1 MQDGSD
7 AARFDFPLVCVRMR
21 VFTRLLG
28 FLAPYK
34 TGSVLSV
41 AFAVF
46 AMAGTVAIPA
56 ITGMAVDAADRG
68 DRSDLTTWI
77 WALAAVTTARWILTV
92 LRREVAG
99 RVSLGVERDL
109 RQQFAT
115 HLQSLE
121 IAYFEGNRTGQMMS
135 RATVD
140 LGAVRFFLGYGLIFL
155 VQSALTI
162 LLSAIAMIWINPG
175 LAVQALAPV
184 PFVVWIARRY
194 GVRARPSLQE
204 VQQRVGELTSEAEE
218 SISGVRVVRA
228 FAREDR
234 QRARFAR
241 SAERVFTQSMHATKL
256 RAFYNPL
263 IGLLP
268 QVGLALVLVVGGN
281 QVIDGQITIGEFTAF
296 YGYVLAL
303 LGPMRILGTSLG
315 MAQRAVASGARLFEV
330 LDREPRIVAAEVP
343 TPLPDGPGHL
353 QLRGV
358 ALRFEQATTDAI
370 SGLDLDIPGG
380 RVVAFVG
387 PTGSGKSAVA
397 ALVSRLY
404 DPTAGSVSLDG
415 VALRQLDPIALRRE
429 IAVVDDA
436 PFLFTATIA
445 ENIAYARPDA
455 SNAEIEQAARLA
467 QIHDTIA
474 AMDRGYDTPIGERG
488 LTLSGGQRQRLA
500 IARALLAQPRVLVLD
515 DATAAVDATTELA
528 LVDGLHE
535 AIGNRTALLITN
547 RPATL
552 ALADEIVVLEHGRL
566 LDHGTAAELRERC
579 ALFRD
584 LTDLGAEYAPSLTLA
599 AREQEGL

>member
-1 MQDGSD
+1 
-7 AARFDFPLVCVRMR
+7 MR

-34 TGSVLSV
+34 TGSALSV
-41 AFAVF
+41 LFALF
-46 AMAGTVAIPA
+46 AMVATVAIPA
-56 ITGMAVDAADRG
+56 ITGAAIDAANRG
-68 DRSDLTTWI
+68 DRGDLTTWI
-77 WALAAVTTARWILTV
+77 WALAAVALVRWILTV
-92 LRREVAG
+92 ARREVAG

-109 RQQFAT
+109 RQRFAT

-140 LGAVRFFLGYGLIFL
+140 LAAVRFFLGYGLIFL

-162 LLSAIAMIWINPG
+162 VLSAIAMIWINPV

-184 PFVVWIARRY
+184 PFVVWVARRY

-234 QRARFAR
+234 QRSRFAH
-241 SAERVFTQSMHATKL
+241 SAEAVFTQSMHATRL

-263 IGLLP
+263 IGFLP
-268 QVGLALVLVVGGN
+268 QIGLALVLVVGGN
-281 QVIDGQITIGEFTAF
+281 EVINGTITIGEFTAF

-330 LDREPRIVAAEVP
+330 LDREPRIVASKHPKPMPA
-343 TPLPDGPGHL
+343 GPGHL

-358 ALRFEQATTDAI
+358 ALRFEQASVDAVH
-370 SGLDLDIPGG
+370 DLNLEVAGG
-380 RVVAFVG
+380 QVVALVG

-404 DPTAGSVSLDG
+404 DPTAGTVLLEG
-415 VALRQLDPIALRRE
+415 VDLRDLDPIELRRE

-455 SNAEIEQAARLA
+455 TPQEIEHVARLA

-474 AMDRGYDTPIGERG
+474 AMDAGYGTKIGERG

-500 IARALLAQPRVLVLD
+500 IARALLARPRVLVLD

-528 LVDGLHE
+528 LVEGLRE
-535 AIGNRTALLITN
+535 AIGDRTALLITN

-552 ALADEIVVLEHGRL
+552 ALADEIVVLDGGRVI
-566 LDHGTAAELRERC
+566 DHGTAPELRERC
-579 ALFRD
+579 ELFRD
-584 LTDLGAEYAPSLTLA
+584 LTDLGAEYAPSLALA
-599 AREQEGL
+599 AREEEGL

>member
-1 MQDGSD
+1 
-7 AARFDFPLVCVRMR
+7 MR
-21 VFTRLLG
+21 VFNRLLG

-41 AFAVF
+41 LFALL

-56 ITGMAVDAADRG
+56 ITGQAVDAADRG
-68 DRSDLTTWI
+68 DRDDLTMWM
-77 WALAAVTTARWILTV
+77 WALGAAATARWVLTV
-92 LRREVAG
+92 FRREVAG

-109 RQQFAT
+109 RQRIAT

-121 IAYFEGNRTGQMMS
+121 LAYFEGNRTGQLMS

-140 LGAVRFFLGYGLIFL
+140 LAAVRFFLGYGLIFL
-155 VQSALTI
+155 LQSALTI
-162 LLSAIAMIWINPG
+162 LLSAIAMLLINPG

-194 GVRARPSLQE
+194 GVKARPSLQE

-234 QRARFAR
+234 QRDRFET
-241 SAERVFTQSMHATKL
+241 SAERVFEQSMDATRL

-268 QVGLALVLVVGGN
+268 QAGLALVLLVGGN
-281 QVIDGQITIGEFTAF
+281 QVINGTLTIGEFTAF

-303 LGPMRILGTSLG
+303 LGPMRTLGTSLG

-330 LDREPRIVAAEVP
+330 LDRAPRIVAAANAEP
-343 TPLPDGPGHL
+343 IPAGPGHL
-353 QLRGV
+353 ALRG
-358 ALRFEQATTDAI
+358 ASLRFEQATADAL
-370 SGLDLDIPGG
+370 STVDLDIPGG
-380 RVVAFVG
+380 SVVALVG

-404 DPTAGSVSLDG
+404 DPTAGSVTLEG
-415 VALRQLDPIALRRE
+415 VDLRQLDPIALRRE

-436 PFLFTATIA
+436 PFLFTASIA

-455 SNAEIEQAARLA
+455 TQEEIEDAARLA
-467 QIHDTIA
+467 QIHDTIV
-474 AMDRGYDTPIGERG
+474 AMDRGYETLLGERG
-488 LTLSGGQRQRLA
+488 LTLSGGQRQRVA
-500 IARALLAQPRVLVLD
+500 IARALLGSPRVIVLD

-528 LVDGLHE
+528 LVDGLHR
-535 AIGNRTALLITN
+535 ATRGRTALLITN

-552 ALADEIVVLEHGRL
+552 ALADEIVVLEGGRVV
-566 LDHGTAAELRERC
+566 DRGTATALRERC
-579 ALFRD
+579 ELFRD

-599 AREQEGL
+599 AREEEGL